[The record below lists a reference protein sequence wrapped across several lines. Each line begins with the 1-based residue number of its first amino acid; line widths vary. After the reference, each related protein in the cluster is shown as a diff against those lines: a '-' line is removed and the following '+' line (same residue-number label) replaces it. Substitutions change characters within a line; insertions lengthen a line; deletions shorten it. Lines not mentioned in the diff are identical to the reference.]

1 MSYDP
6 SLTFWSYLL
15 VRTVLGVLTA
25 ARWINH
31 DNDLDHDHDHDLDL
45 DLDHDH
51 DQNFHELPF
60 AA

>member
-31 DNDLDHDHDHDLDL
+31 DNDH
-45 DLDHDH
+45 DHDH